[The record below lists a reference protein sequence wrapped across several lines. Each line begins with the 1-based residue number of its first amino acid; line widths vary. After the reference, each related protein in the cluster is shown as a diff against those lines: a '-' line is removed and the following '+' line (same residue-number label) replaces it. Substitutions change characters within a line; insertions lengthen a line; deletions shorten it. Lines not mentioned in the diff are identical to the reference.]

1 MTDLTDRLWYG
12 AGRPL
17 WPLMPLSRLYQ
28 TIAARR
34 RKRLALAA
42 PVLPVPVVVVGNIT
56 AGGTGKSP
64 LTIWLAAHFE
74 KQGWRPVILS
84 RGYGGKGSGEKPL
97 LVRADTDPALAGDEP
112 VMLAAQT
119 GCPVLVHPQRLESAR
134 LVLAE
139 NLGNLL
145 LCDDGLQHYAL
156 ARDVEIA
163 VFDGARGVGN
173 GALIPAGPLREPV
186 GRIDEVDLVVVNGV
200 AGPRVPDHPRS
211 YTMTLQPAGVRHL
224 LTGEVRDARDWLQ
237 GRSCVAVAGIG
248 NPARFFNQL
257 TELGARVERRAFP
270 DHHRYTEKD
279 IATGD
284 ERPVLMTAKDAVKIK
299 PFADE
304 RCWVL
309 DVAPELPESFARA
322 VDDTLEHKLSIR
334 GLNASLMR
342 ET

>member
-17 WPLMPLSRLYQ
+17 WPLTPLSRLYQ

-34 RKRLALAA
+34 RKRLASAA

-64 LTIWLAAHFE
+64 LTTWLAAHFE

-186 GRIDEVDLVVVNGV
+186 GRIDEVDL
-200 AGPRVPDHPRS
+200 
-211 YTMTLQPAGVRHL
+211 
-224 LTGEVRDARDWLQ
+224 EI
-237 GRSCVAVAGIG
+237 GRASC
-248 NPARFFNQL
+248 
-257 TELGARVERRAFP
+257 
-270 DHHRYTEKD
+270 
-279 IATGD
+279 
-284 ERPVLMTAKDAVKIK
+284 
-299 PFADE
+299 
-304 RCWVL
+304 
-309 DVAPELPESFARA
+309 
-322 VDDTLEHKLSIR
+322 
-334 GLNASLMR
+334 
-342 ET
+342 